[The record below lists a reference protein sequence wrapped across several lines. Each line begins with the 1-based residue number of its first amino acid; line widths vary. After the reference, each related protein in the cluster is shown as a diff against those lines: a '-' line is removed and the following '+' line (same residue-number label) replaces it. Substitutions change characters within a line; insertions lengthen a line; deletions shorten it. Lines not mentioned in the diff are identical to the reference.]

1 MAQFETQ
8 IVQIIDQHFVAQK
21 RAKTHKFKHYLT
33 ANDST
38 FLYTPKNTNNKKP
51 MMAKLPFLKFN

>member
-8 IVQIIDQHFVAQK
+8 IVQIIDQHFGAQK

-38 FLYTPKNTNNKKP
+38 F
-51 MMAKLPFLKFN
+51 